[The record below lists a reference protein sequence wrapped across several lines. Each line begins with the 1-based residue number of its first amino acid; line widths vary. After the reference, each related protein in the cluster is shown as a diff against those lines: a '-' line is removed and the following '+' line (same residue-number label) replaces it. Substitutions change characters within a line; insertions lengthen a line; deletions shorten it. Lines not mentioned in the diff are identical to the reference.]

1 MILSVGEILADMIG
15 QKVDGV
21 TTFKAFCGGAP
32 FNLAVN
38 AKQSGAKVGFV
49 GRVGNDVIGRFVLCE
64 AQKAHLDRLDIQI
77 DAERNTTIAF
87 VTLTDGERD
96 FAFNRHDTADFN
108 LDFDDIDF
116 ESYEN
121 LEIVHLG
128 SLMLSEQKGREF
140 AEKIANKASELGA
153 KLSFDMN
160 FRKDIYK
167 NFEDAK
173 RAYAPFV
180 ERADIIKFSDDELA
194 DYTGISDMDE
204 AAKSVLKKDK
214 LLLVTL
220 GKSGSAI
227 LLQRFERNCAEH
239 KRSKVCRHNGRRRC
253 VFRRVFDKYRG
264 QRTDERKHCLC
275 HATRQYKRRK
285 NHGIL
290 RRDRVVNNKNA
301 FFIGVFLDAEIPCV
315 NKNNRYA
322 IQCKSDGIAVAFAFR
337 IEFLSGNFVG

>member
-15 QKVDGV
+15 EKIDGV

-49 GRVGNDVIGRFVLCE
+49 GRVGNDVIGRFVLVE
-64 AQKAHLDRLDIQI
+64 AQKAHLDRLDVQI
-77 DAERNTTIAF
+77 DDERNTTIAF

-108 LDFDDIDF
+108 IDLDTIEFAA
-116 ESYEN
+116 YEDLN
-121 LEIVHLG
+121 IVHLG
-128 SLMLSEQKGREF
+128 SLMLSEQKGREL
-140 AEKIANKASELGA
+140 AESVASKAKELGV

-167 NFEDAK
+167 DFEDVK
-173 RAYAPFV
+173 KAYAPFV

-204 AAKSVLKKDK
+204 AAKSIFKKDR

-220 GKSGSAI
+220 GKKGSAYYYND
-227 LLQRFERNCAEH
+227 L
-239 KRSKVCRHNGRRRC
+239 
-253 VFRRVFDKYRG
+253 
-264 QRTDERKHCLC
+264 
-275 HATRQYKRRK
+275 
-285 NHGIL
+285 HG
-290 RRDRVVNNKNA
+290 VVASISDVKCIDTTGAGDA
-301 FFIGVFLDAEIPCV
+301 FFGAFLANIEGKDLTEENIVAAMRQGNIKGAKATEF
-315 NKNNRYA
+315 YGA
-322 IQCKSDGIAVAFAFR
+322 IK
-337 IEFLSGNFVG
+337 L

>member
-15 QKVDGV
+15 QKVNGV

-87 VTLTDGERD
+87 VTLTYGERD

-108 LDFDDIDF
+108 IDFDDIDF

-153 KLSFDMN
+153 KLTFDMN

-220 GKSGSAI
+220 GKHTI
-227 LLQRFERNCAEH
+227 TT
-239 KRSKVCRHNGRRRC
+239 V
-253 VFRRVFDKYRG
+253 
-264 QRTDERKHCLC
+264 
-275 HATRQYKRRK
+275 
-285 NHGIL
+285 
-290 RRDRVVNNKNA
+290 
-301 FFIGVFLDAEIPCV
+301 
-315 NKNNRYA
+315 
-322 IQCKSDGIAVAFAFR
+322 
-337 IEFLSGNFVG
+337 

>member
-38 AKQSGAKVGFV
+38 EKQSGAKVGFV
-49 GRVGNDVIGRFVLCE
+49 GRVGNDVIGRFVLGE
-64 AQKAHLDRLDIQI
+64 AQKAHLERLDIQI

-108 LDFDDIDF
+108 IDFDDIDF

-180 ERADIIKFSDDELA
+180 ECADIIKFSDDELT

-220 GKSGSAI
+220 GKSGSAYYYNDLKEI
-227 LLQRFERNCAEH
+227 VPSISGV
-239 KRSKVCRHNGRRRC
+239 KC
-253 VFRRVFDKYRG
+253 VDTTG
-264 QRTDERKHCLC
+264 AGD
-275 HATRQYKRRK
+275 
-285 NHGIL
+285 
-290 RRDRVVNNKNA
+290 A
-301 FFIGVFLDAEIPCV
+301 FFGAFLANIEGKELTEENIV
-315 NKNNRYA
+315 YA
-322 IQCKSDGIAVAFAFR
+322 MQQGNIKGAKTTEFYGA
-337 IEFLSGNFVG
+337 IEL

>member
-49 GRVGNDVIGRFVLCE
+49 GRVGNDVMGRFALCE
-64 AQKAHLDRLDIQI
+64 AQKAHLDTLDIQI

-108 LDFDDIDF
+108 IDFDDIDIWD
-116 ESYEN
+116 YKDLN
-121 LEIVHLG
+121 IVHLG
-128 SLMLSEQKGREF
+128 SLMLSEQKGREL

-167 NFEDAK
+167 NFVDAK

-180 ERADIIKFSDDELA
+180 ECADIIKFSDDELA

-220 GKSGSAI
+220 GKSGSAYYYNDLKGI
-227 LLQRFERNCAEH
+227 VPSISGV
-239 KRSKVCRHNGRRRC
+239 KC
-253 VFRRVFDKYRG
+253 VDTTG
-264 QRTDERKHCLC
+264 AGD
-275 HATRQYKRRK
+275 
-285 NHGIL
+285 
-290 RRDRVVNNKNA
+290 A
-301 FFIGVFLDAEIPCV
+301 FFGAFLTNIEGKELTEENIV
-315 NKNNRYA
+315 YA
-322 IQCKSDGIAVAFAFR
+322 MQQGNIKGAKTTEFYGA
-337 IEFLSGNFVG
+337 IEL

>member
-1 MILSVGEILADMIG
+1 MILSIGEILADMIG

-49 GRVGNDVIGRFVLCE
+49 GRVGNDVIGRFVFVE

-77 DAERNTTIAF
+77 DDERNTTIAL

-108 LDFDDIDF
+108 IDLDTIDF
-116 ESYEN
+116 AAYEDLN
-121 LEIVHLG
+121 IVHLG
-128 SLMLSEQKGREF
+128 SLMLSEQKGRQL
-140 AEKIANKASELGA
+140 AKSVASKAKELGV

-167 NFEDAK
+167 DFEDAK
-173 RAYAPFV
+173 RAYEPFV

-194 DYTGISDMDE
+194 DYTGISDMDD

-220 GKSGSAI
+220 GKSGSAYYY
-227 LLQRFERNCAEH
+227 
-239 KRSKVCRHNGRRRC
+239 NGLKGIVPSISGVKC
-253 VFRRVFDKYRG
+253 VDTTGAGDAFFGAFLANIEGKELTEENIVY
-264 QRTDERKHCLC
+264 
-275 HATRQYKRRK
+275 ATRQGNIQGAKATEFY
-285 NHGIL
+285 G
-290 RRDRVVNNKNA
+290 
-301 FFIGVFLDAEIPCV
+301 
-315 NKNNRYA
+315 A
-322 IQCKSDGIAVAFAFR
+322 IK
-337 IEFLSGNFVG
+337 L

>member
-15 QKVDGV
+15 QKEDGV

-77 DAERNTTIAF
+77 DVERNTTIAF

-108 LDFDDIDF
+108 IDFDDIDF

-167 NFEDAK
+167 NFVDAK

-180 ERADIIKFSDDELA
+180 ECADIIKFSDDELT

-220 GKSGSAI
+220 GKSGSAYYYNDLKGI
-227 LLQRFERNCAEH
+227 VPSISGV
-239 KRSKVCRHNGRRRC
+239 KC
-253 VFRRVFDKYRG
+253 VDTTG
-264 QRTDERKHCLC
+264 AGD
-275 HATRQYKRRK
+275 
-285 NHGIL
+285 
-290 RRDRVVNNKNA
+290 A
-301 FFIGVFLDAEIPCV
+301 FFGAFLANIEGKELTEENIV
-315 NKNNRYA
+315 YA
-322 IQCKSDGIAVAFAFR
+322 MQQGNIQGAKTTEFYGA
-337 IEFLSGNFVG
+337 IEL

>member
-15 QKVDGV
+15 QKEDGV
-21 TTFKAFCGGAP
+21 TTFKALCGGAP

-64 AQKAHLDRLDIQI
+64 AQKEHLDRLDIQI

-108 LDFDDIDF
+108 IDFDDIDF

-180 ERADIIKFSDDELA
+180 ECADIIKFSDDELT

-220 GKSGSAI
+220 GKSGSAYYYNDLKGI
-227 LLQRFERNCAEH
+227 VPSISGV
-239 KRSKVCRHNGRRRC
+239 KC
-253 VFRRVFDKYRG
+253 VDTTG
-264 QRTDERKHCLC
+264 AGD
-275 HATRQYKRRK
+275 
-285 NHGIL
+285 
-290 RRDRVVNNKNA
+290 A
-301 FFIGVFLDAEIPCV
+301 FFGAFLTNIEGKELTEENIV
-315 NKNNRYA
+315 YA
-322 IQCKSDGIAVAFAFR
+322 MQQGNIKGAKTTEFYGA
-337 IEFLSGNFVG
+337 IEL

>member
-15 QKVDGV
+15 QKEDGV

-64 AQKAHLDRLDIQI
+64 AQKAHLERLDIQI

-108 LDFDDIDF
+108 VDFDDIDF

-180 ERADIIKFSDDELA
+180 ERADIIKFSDDELT

-220 GKSGSAI
+220 SKSGSAYYYNDLKGI
-227 LLQRFERNCAEH
+227 VPSISGV
-239 KRSKVCRHNGRRRC
+239 KC
-253 VFRRVFDKYRG
+253 VDTTG
-264 QRTDERKHCLC
+264 AGD
-275 HATRQYKRRK
+275 
-285 NHGIL
+285 
-290 RRDRVVNNKNA
+290 A
-301 FFIGVFLDAEIPCV
+301 FFGAFLTNIEGKELTEENIV
-315 NKNNRYA
+315 YA
-322 IQCKSDGIAVAFAFR
+322 MQQGNIKGAKTTEFYGA
-337 IEFLSGNFVG
+337 IEL

>member
-15 QKVDGV
+15 QKEDGV

-108 LDFDDIDF
+108 IDFDDIDF

-180 ERADIIKFSDDELA
+180 ECADIIKFSDDELT

-220 GKSGSAI
+220 GKRGSAYYYNDLKGI
-227 LLQRFERNCAEH
+227 VPSISGV
-239 KRSKVCRHNGRRRC
+239 KC
-253 VFRRVFDKYRG
+253 VDTTG
-264 QRTDERKHCLC
+264 AGD
-275 HATRQYKRRK
+275 
-285 NHGIL
+285 
-290 RRDRVVNNKNA
+290 A
-301 FFIGVFLDAEIPCV
+301 FFGAFLANIEGKELTEENIV
-315 NKNNRYA
+315 YA
-322 IQCKSDGIAVAFAFR
+322 MQQGNIKGAKTTEFYGA
-337 IEFLSGNFVG
+337 IEL

>member
-15 QKVDGV
+15 QKEDGV

-108 LDFDDIDF
+108 IDFDDIDF

-204 AAKSVLKKDK
+204 AAKSVLKKD
-214 LLLVTL
+214 LV
-220 GKSGSAI
+220 
-227 LLQRFERNCAEH
+227 
-239 KRSKVCRHNGRRRC
+239 
-253 VFRRVFDKYRG
+253 
-264 QRTDERKHCLC
+264 
-275 HATRQYKRRK
+275 
-285 NHGIL
+285 
-290 RRDRVVNNKNA
+290 
-301 FFIGVFLDAEIPCV
+301 
-315 NKNNRYA
+315 
-322 IQCKSDGIAVAFAFR
+322 
-337 IEFLSGNFVG
+337 

>member
-15 QKVDGV
+15 QKEDGV

-49 GRVGNDVIGRFVLCE
+49 GRVGNDVIGRFVLCK

-108 LDFDDIDF
+108 IDFDDIDF

-180 ERADIIKFSDDELA
+180 ECADIIKFSDDELT

-220 GKSGSAI
+220 SKSGSAYYYNDLKGI
-227 LLQRFERNCAEH
+227 VPSISGV
-239 KRSKVCRHNGRRRC
+239 KC
-253 VFRRVFDKYRG
+253 VDTTG
-264 QRTDERKHCLC
+264 AGD
-275 HATRQYKRRK
+275 
-285 NHGIL
+285 
-290 RRDRVVNNKNA
+290 A
-301 FFIGVFLDAEIPCV
+301 FFGAFLTNIEGKELTKENIV
-315 NKNNRYA
+315 YA
-322 IQCKSDGIAVAFAFR
+322 MQQGNIKGAKTTEFYGA
-337 IEFLSGNFVG
+337 IEL

>member
-15 QKVDGV
+15 QKENGV

-77 DAERNTTIAF
+77 DAECNTTIAF

-108 LDFDDIDF
+108 IDFDDIDF

-180 ERADIIKFSDDELA
+180 ECADIIKFSDDELT

-220 GKSGSAI
+220 GKSGSAYYY
-227 LLQRFERNCAEH
+227 
-239 KRSKVCRHNGRRRC
+239 NGLKGIVPSISGVKC
-253 VFRRVFDKYRG
+253 VDTTG
-264 QRTDERKHCLC
+264 AGD
-275 HATRQYKRRK
+275 
-285 NHGIL
+285 
-290 RRDRVVNNKNA
+290 A
-301 FFIGVFLDAEIPCV
+301 FFGAFLANIKGKELTEENIV
-315 NKNNRYA
+315 YA
-322 IQCKSDGIAVAFAFR
+322 MQQGNIKGAKTTEFYGA
-337 IEFLSGNFVG
+337 IEL

>member
-15 QKVDGV
+15 QKEDGV

-38 AKQSGAKVGFV
+38 AKQSGAKVSFV

-108 LDFDDIDF
+108 IDFDDIDF

-180 ERADIIKFSDDELA
+180 ERADIIKFSDDELT

-220 GKSGSAI
+220 GKSGSAYYYNDLKGI
-227 LLQRFERNCAEH
+227 VPSISGV
-239 KRSKVCRHNGRRRC
+239 KC
-253 VFRRVFDKYRG
+253 VDTTG
-264 QRTDERKHCLC
+264 AGD
-275 HATRQYKRRK
+275 
-285 NHGIL
+285 
-290 RRDRVVNNKNA
+290 A
-301 FFIGVFLDAEIPCV
+301 FFGAFLANIEGKELTEENIVYSMQQGNIKGAKTAEF
-315 NKNNRYA
+315 YGA
-322 IQCKSDGIAVAFAFR
+322 I
-337 IEFLSGNFVG
+337 EL

>member
-15 QKVDGV
+15 QKEDGV

-49 GRVGNDVIGRFVLCE
+49 GLVGNDVIGRFVLYE

-87 VTLTDGERD
+87 VTLTDGERN

-108 LDFDDIDF
+108 IDFDDIDF

-220 GKSGSAI
+220 GKSGSAYYYNDLKGI
-227 LLQRFERNCAEH
+227 VPSISGV
-239 KRSKVCRHNGRRRC
+239 KC
-253 VFRRVFDKYRG
+253 VDTTG
-264 QRTDERKHCLC
+264 AGD
-275 HATRQYKRRK
+275 
-285 NHGIL
+285 
-290 RRDRVVNNKNA
+290 A
-301 FFIGVFLDAEIPCV
+301 FFGAFLANIEGKELTEENIV
-315 NKNNRYA
+315 YA
-322 IQCKSDGIAVAFAFR
+322 MQQGNIKGAKTTEFYGA
-337 IEFLSGNFVG
+337 IEL

>member
-15 QKVDGV
+15 QKEDGV

-77 DAERNTTIAF
+77 DAECNTTIAF

-108 LDFDDIDF
+108 IDFDDIDF

-180 ERADIIKFSDDELA
+180 ECADIIKFSDDELA

-220 GKSGSAI
+220 GKSGSAYYYNDLKGI
-227 LLQRFERNCAEH
+227 VPSISGV
-239 KRSKVCRHNGRRRC
+239 KC
-253 VFRRVFDKYRG
+253 VDTTG
-264 QRTDERKHCLC
+264 AGD
-275 HATRQYKRRK
+275 
-285 NHGIL
+285 
-290 RRDRVVNNKNA
+290 A
-301 FFIGVFLDAEIPCV
+301 FFGAFLANIEGKELTEGNIV
-315 NKNNRYA
+315 YA
-322 IQCKSDGIAVAFAFR
+322 MQQGNIKGAKTTEFYGA
-337 IEFLSGNFVG
+337 IEL

>member
-15 QKVDGV
+15 QKEDGV

-38 AKQSGAKVGFV
+38 AKQSGAKVSFV

-108 LDFDDIDF
+108 IDFDDIDF
-116 ESYEN
+116 ECYEN

-180 ERADIIKFSDDELA
+180 ECADIIKFSDDELT

-220 GKSGSAI
+220 GKSGSAYYYNDLKGI
-227 LLQRFERNCAEH
+227 VPSISGV
-239 KRSKVCRHNGRRRC
+239 KC
-253 VFRRVFDKYRG
+253 VDTTG
-264 QRTDERKHCLC
+264 AGD
-275 HATRQYKRRK
+275 
-285 NHGIL
+285 
-290 RRDRVVNNKNA
+290 A
-301 FFIGVFLDAEIPCV
+301 FLGSFLANIEGKELTEENIV
-315 NKNNRYA
+315 YA
-322 IQCKSDGIAVAFAFR
+322 MQQGNIKGAKTTEFYGA
-337 IEFLSGNFVG
+337 IEL

>member
-15 QKVDGV
+15 QKVNGV

-77 DAERNTTIAF
+77 DAECNTTIAF

-108 LDFDDIDF
+108 IDFDDIDF

-128 SLMLSEQKGREF
+128 SLMLSEQKGREL

-167 NFEDAK
+167 DFEDAK

-220 GKSGSAI
+220 GKSGSAYYYNHLKGI
-227 LLQRFERNCAEH
+227 VPSISGV
-239 KRSKVCRHNGRRRC
+239 KC
-253 VFRRVFDKYRG
+253 VDTTG
-264 QRTDERKHCLC
+264 AGD
-275 HATRQYKRRK
+275 
-285 NHGIL
+285 
-290 RRDRVVNNKNA
+290 A
-301 FFIGVFLDAEIPCV
+301 FFGAFLTNIEGKEMTEENIV
-315 NKNNRYA
+315 YA
-322 IQCKSDGIAVAFAFR
+322 MQQGNIKGAITTEFYGA
-337 IEFLSGNFVG
+337 IEL

>member
-49 GRVGNDVIGRFVLCE
+49 GRVGNDVIGRFVLGE
-64 AQKAHLDRLDIQI
+64 AQKAHLERLDIQI

-108 LDFDDIDF
+108 IDFDDIDF

-180 ERADIIKFSDDELA
+180 ECADIIKFSDDELT

-220 GKSGSAI
+220 GKSGSAYHYNDLKGI
-227 LLQRFERNCAEH
+227 VPSISGV
-239 KRSKVCRHNGRRRC
+239 KC
-253 VFRRVFDKYRG
+253 VDTTG
-264 QRTDERKHCLC
+264 AGD
-275 HATRQYKRRK
+275 
-285 NHGIL
+285 
-290 RRDRVVNNKNA
+290 A
-301 FFIGVFLDAEIPCV
+301 FFGAFLANIEGKELTEENIV
-315 NKNNRYA
+315 YA
-322 IQCKSDGIAVAFAFR
+322 MQQGNIKGAKTTEFYGA
-337 IEFLSGNFVG
+337 IEL

>member
-15 QKVDGV
+15 QKEDGV

-49 GRVGNDVIGRFVLCE
+49 GRVGNDVIGRFVLGE

-77 DAERNTTIAF
+77 DDERNTTIAF

-96 FAFNRHDTADFN
+96 FAFNRYDTADFN
-108 LDFDDIDF
+108 IDFDDIDF

-180 ERADIIKFSDDELA
+180 ECADIIKFSDDELT

-220 GKSGSAI
+220 GKSGSAYYYNDLKGI
-227 LLQRFERNCAEH
+227 VPSISGV
-239 KRSKVCRHNGRRRC
+239 KC
-253 VFRRVFDKYRG
+253 VDTTG
-264 QRTDERKHCLC
+264 AGD
-275 HATRQYKRRK
+275 
-285 NHGIL
+285 
-290 RRDRVVNNKNA
+290 A
-301 FFIGVFLDAEIPCV
+301 FFGAFLTNIEGKELTEENIV
-315 NKNNRYA
+315 YA
-322 IQCKSDGIAVAFAFR
+322 MQQGNIKGAKTTEFYGA
-337 IEFLSGNFVG
+337 IEL

>member
-77 DAERNTTIAF
+77 DAECNTTIAF

-108 LDFDDIDF
+108 IDFDDIDIWD
-116 ESYEN
+116 YKDLN
-121 LEIVHLG
+121 IVHLG
-128 SLMLSEQKGREF
+128 SLMLSEQKGREL
-140 AEKIANKASELGA
+140 AEKVANKASELGA

-180 ERADIIKFSDDELA
+180 ERADIIKFSDDELT

-220 GKSGSAI
+220 GKSGSAYYYNDLKGI
-227 LLQRFERNCAEH
+227 VPSISGV
-239 KRSKVCRHNGRRRC
+239 KC
-253 VFRRVFDKYRG
+253 VDTTG
-264 QRTDERKHCLC
+264 AGD
-275 HATRQYKRRK
+275 
-285 NHGIL
+285 
-290 RRDRVVNNKNA
+290 A
-301 FFIGVFLDAEIPCV
+301 FFGAFLANIEGKELTEENIV
-315 NKNNRYA
+315 YA
-322 IQCKSDGIAVAFAFR
+322 MQQGNIKGAKTTEFYGA
-337 IEFLSGNFVG
+337 IEL

>member
-15 QKVDGV
+15 QKEDGV

-77 DAERNTTIAF
+77 DAECNTTIAF

-108 LDFDDIDF
+108 IDFDDIDF

-167 NFEDAK
+167 DFEDAK

-220 GKSGSAI
+220 GKSGSAFYYNDLKGI
-227 LLQRFERNCAEH
+227 VPSISGV
-239 KRSKVCRHNGRRRC
+239 KC
-253 VFRRVFDKYRG
+253 VDTTG
-264 QRTDERKHCLC
+264 AGD
-275 HATRQYKRRK
+275 
-285 NHGIL
+285 
-290 RRDRVVNNKNA
+290 A
-301 FFIGVFLDAEIPCV
+301 FFGAFLANIEGKELTEENIV
-315 NKNNRYA
+315 YA
-322 IQCKSDGIAVAFAFR
+322 MQQGNIKGAKTTEFYGA
-337 IEFLSGNFVG
+337 IEL

>member
-15 QKVDGV
+15 QKEDGV

-77 DAERNTTIAF
+77 DAECNTTIAF

-108 LDFDDIDF
+108 IDFDDIDF

-220 GKSGSAI
+220 GKSGSAYYYNDLKGI
-227 LLQRFERNCAEH
+227 VPSISGV
-239 KRSKVCRHNGRRRC
+239 KC
-253 VFRRVFDKYRG
+253 VDTTG
-264 QRTDERKHCLC
+264 AGD
-275 HATRQYKRRK
+275 
-285 NHGIL
+285 
-290 RRDRVVNNKNA
+290 A
-301 FFIGVFLDAEIPCV
+301 FFGAFLANIEGKELTEENIV
-315 NKNNRYA
+315 YA
-322 IQCKSDGIAVAFAFR
+322 MQQGNIKGAKTTEFYGA
-337 IEFLSGNFVG
+337 IEL

>member
-15 QKVDGV
+15 QKVSGV

-49 GRVGNDVIGRFVLCE
+49 GRVGNDVIGRFVLDE
-64 AQKAHLDRLDIQI
+64 AQKAHLERLDIQI

-108 LDFDDIDF
+108 IDFDDIDF
-116 ESYEN
+116 LGYEDLN
-121 LEIVHLG
+121 IVHLG

-220 GKSGSAI
+220 GKSGSAYYYNHLKGI
-227 LLQRFERNCAEH
+227 VPSISGV
-239 KRSKVCRHNGRRRC
+239 KC
-253 VFRRVFDKYRG
+253 VDTTG
-264 QRTDERKHCLC
+264 AGD
-275 HATRQYKRRK
+275 
-285 NHGIL
+285 
-290 RRDRVVNNKNA
+290 A
-301 FFIGVFLDAEIPCV
+301 FFGAFLANIEGKELTEENIV
-315 NKNNRYA
+315 NAMQQGNVKGAKTTEFYGA
-322 IQCKSDGIAVAFAFR
+322 I
-337 IEFLSGNFVG
+337 EL

>member
-15 QKVDGV
+15 QKVNGV

-108 LDFDDIDF
+108 IDFDDIDF

-140 AEKIANKASELGA
+140 AEKIANKASELGV

-160 FRKDIYK
+160 FRKDNYK

-173 RAYAPFV
+173 REYAPFV
-180 ERADIIKFSDDELA
+180 ECADINKFSDDELT
-194 DYTGISDMDE
+194 DYMGISDMDE

-220 GKSGSAI
+220 GKSGSAYYYNDLKGI
-227 LLQRFERNCAEH
+227 VPSISGV
-239 KRSKVCRHNGRRRC
+239 KC
-253 VFRRVFDKYRG
+253 VDTTG
-264 QRTDERKHCLC
+264 AGD
-275 HATRQYKRRK
+275 
-285 NHGIL
+285 
-290 RRDRVVNNKNA
+290 A
-301 FFIGVFLDAEIPCV
+301 FFGAFLANIEGKELTEENIV
-315 NKNNRYA
+315 YA
-322 IQCKSDGIAVAFAFR
+322 MQQGNIKGAKTTEFYGA
-337 IEFLSGNFVG
+337 IEL

>member
-15 QKVDGV
+15 QKEDGV

-38 AKQSGAKVGFV
+38 AKQSGAKVSFV

-108 LDFDDIDF
+108 IDFDDIDF

-180 ERADIIKFSDDELA
+180 ECADIIKFSDDELT

-220 GKSGSAI
+220 GKSGSAYYYNDLKGI
-227 LLQRFERNCAEH
+227 VPSISGV
-239 KRSKVCRHNGRRRC
+239 KC
-253 VFRRVFDKYRG
+253 VDTTG
-264 QRTDERKHCLC
+264 AGD
-275 HATRQYKRRK
+275 
-285 NHGIL
+285 
-290 RRDRVVNNKNA
+290 A
-301 FFIGVFLDAEIPCV
+301 FFGAFLANIEGKELTEENIV
-315 NKNNRYA
+315 YSMQQGNIKGAKTTKFYGA
-322 IQCKSDGIAVAFAFR
+322 I
-337 IEFLSGNFVG
+337 EL

>member
-15 QKVDGV
+15 QKEDGV

-49 GRVGNDVIGRFVLCE
+49 GRVGNDVIGRFVLGE
-64 AQKAHLDRLDIQI
+64 AQKAHLERLDIQI

-108 LDFDDIDF
+108 IDFDDIDF

-167 NFEDAK
+167 NFEDVK

-180 ERADIIKFSDDELA
+180 ECADIIKFSDDELT

-220 GKSGSAI
+220 GKSGSAYYYNDLKGI
-227 LLQRFERNCAEH
+227 VPSISGV
-239 KRSKVCRHNGRRRC
+239 KC
-253 VFRRVFDKYRG
+253 VDTTG
-264 QRTDERKHCLC
+264 AGD
-275 HATRQYKRRK
+275 
-285 NHGIL
+285 
-290 RRDRVVNNKNA
+290 A
-301 FFIGVFLDAEIPCV
+301 FFGAFLTNIEGKELTEENIV
-315 NKNNRYA
+315 YA
-322 IQCKSDGIAVAFAFR
+322 MQQGNIKGAKTTEFYGA
-337 IEFLSGNFVG
+337 IEL

>member
-15 QKVDGV
+15 QKEDGV
-21 TTFKAFCGGAP
+21 TTFKAYCGGAP

-49 GRVGNDVIGRFVLCE
+49 GRVGNDVIGRFVLGE

-108 LDFDDIDF
+108 IDFDDIDF

-180 ERADIIKFSDDELA
+180 ECADIIKFSDDELT

-220 GKSGSAI
+220 GKSGSAYYYNDLKGI
-227 LLQRFERNCAEH
+227 VPSISGV
-239 KRSKVCRHNGRRRC
+239 KC
-253 VFRRVFDKYRG
+253 VDTTG
-264 QRTDERKHCLC
+264 AGD
-275 HATRQYKRRK
+275 
-285 NHGIL
+285 
-290 RRDRVVNNKNA
+290 A
-301 FFIGVFLDAEIPCV
+301 FFGAFLTNIEGKELTEENIV
-315 NKNNRYA
+315 YA
-322 IQCKSDGIAVAFAFR
+322 MQQGNIKGAKTTELYGA
-337 IEFLSGNFVG
+337 IEL

>member
-15 QKVDGV
+15 QKEDGV

-77 DAERNTTIAF
+77 DAECNTTIAF

-108 LDFDDIDF
+108 IDFDDIDF
-116 ESYEN
+116 ESYEDLN
-121 LEIVHLG
+121 IVHLG

-167 NFEDAK
+167 DFEDAK
-173 RAYAPFV
+173 RAYALFV

-220 GKSGSAI
+220 GKSGSAFYYNDLKGI
-227 LLQRFERNCAEH
+227 VPSISGV
-239 KRSKVCRHNGRRRC
+239 KC
-253 VFRRVFDKYRG
+253 VDTTG
-264 QRTDERKHCLC
+264 AGD
-275 HATRQYKRRK
+275 
-285 NHGIL
+285 
-290 RRDRVVNNKNA
+290 A
-301 FFIGVFLDAEIPCV
+301 FFGAFLANIEGKELTEENIV
-315 NKNNRYA
+315 YA
-322 IQCKSDGIAVAFAFR
+322 MQQGNIKGAKTTEFYGA
-337 IEFLSGNFVG
+337 IEL

>member
-15 QKVDGV
+15 QKEDGV

-108 LDFDDIDF
+108 IDFDDIDF

-180 ERADIIKFSDDELA
+180 ERADIIKFSDDELT
-194 DYTGISDMDE
+194 DYTGISDIDE

-220 GKSGSAI
+220 GKSGSAYYYNDLKGI
-227 LLQRFERNCAEH
+227 VPSISGV
-239 KRSKVCRHNGRRRC
+239 KC
-253 VFRRVFDKYRG
+253 VDTTG
-264 QRTDERKHCLC
+264 AGD
-275 HATRQYKRRK
+275 
-285 NHGIL
+285 
-290 RRDRVVNNKNA
+290 A
-301 FFIGVFLDAEIPCV
+301 FFGAFLANIEGKELTEENIV
-315 NKNNRYA
+315 YA
-322 IQCKSDGIAVAFAFR
+322 MQQGNIKGAKTTEFYGA
-337 IEFLSGNFVG
+337 IEL

>member
-15 QKVDGV
+15 QKEDGV

-87 VTLTDGERD
+87 VTLTDSERD

-108 LDFDDIDF
+108 IDFDDIDF

-167 NFEDAK
+167 NFVDAK

-180 ERADIIKFSDDELA
+180 ECADIIKFSDDELT

-220 GKSGSAI
+220 GKSGSAYYYNDLKGI
-227 LLQRFERNCAEH
+227 VPSISGV
-239 KRSKVCRHNGRRRC
+239 KC
-253 VFRRVFDKYRG
+253 VDTTG
-264 QRTDERKHCLC
+264 AGD
-275 HATRQYKRRK
+275 
-285 NHGIL
+285 
-290 RRDRVVNNKNA
+290 A
-301 FFIGVFLDAEIPCV
+301 FFGAFLTNIEGKELTEENIV
-315 NKNNRYA
+315 YA
-322 IQCKSDGIAVAFAFR
+322 MQQGNIKGAKTTEFYGA
-337 IEFLSGNFVG
+337 IEL

>member
-15 QKVDGV
+15 QKVSGV

-64 AQKAHLDRLDIQI
+64 AQKAHLERLDIQI

-108 LDFDDIDF
+108 IDFDDIDF

-180 ERADIIKFSDDELA
+180 ERADTIKFSDDELA
-194 DYTGISDMDE
+194 DYTGISDIDE

-220 GKSGSAI
+220 GKSGSAYYYNDLKGI
-227 LLQRFERNCAEH
+227 VPSISGV
-239 KRSKVCRHNGRRRC
+239 KC
-253 VFRRVFDKYRG
+253 VDTTG
-264 QRTDERKHCLC
+264 AGD
-275 HATRQYKRRK
+275 
-285 NHGIL
+285 
-290 RRDRVVNNKNA
+290 A
-301 FFIGVFLDAEIPCV
+301 FFGAFLANIEGKELTEENIV
-315 NKNNRYA
+315 YA
-322 IQCKSDGIAVAFAFR
+322 MQQGNVKGAKTTEFYGA
-337 IEFLSGNFVG
+337 IEL

>member
-15 QKVDGV
+15 QKEDGV
-21 TTFKAFCGGAP
+21 TMFKAFCGGAP

-108 LDFDDIDF
+108 IDFDDIDF

-180 ERADIIKFSDDELA
+180 ECADIIKFSDDELT

-220 GKSGSAI
+220 GKSGSAYYYNDLKGI
-227 LLQRFERNCAEH
+227 VPSISGV
-239 KRSKVCRHNGRRRC
+239 KC
-253 VFRRVFDKYRG
+253 VDTTG
-264 QRTDERKHCLC
+264 AGD
-275 HATRQYKRRK
+275 
-285 NHGIL
+285 
-290 RRDRVVNNKNA
+290 A
-301 FFIGVFLDAEIPCV
+301 FFGAFLANIEGKELTEENIV
-315 NKNNRYA
+315 YA
-322 IQCKSDGIAVAFAFR
+322 MQQGNIKGAKTTEFYGA
-337 IEFLSGNFVG
+337 IEL

>member
-15 QKVDGV
+15 QKEDGV

-49 GRVGNDVIGRFVLCE
+49 GRVGNDVIGRFVLGE

-108 LDFDDIDF
+108 IDFDDIDIWD
-116 ESYEN
+116 YKDLN
-121 LEIVHLG
+121 IVHLG
-128 SLMLSEQKGREF
+128 SLMLSEQKGREL

-220 GKSGSAI
+220 GKSGSAYYYNDLKGI
-227 LLQRFERNCAEH
+227 VPSISGV
-239 KRSKVCRHNGRRRC
+239 KC
-253 VFRRVFDKYRG
+253 VDTTG
-264 QRTDERKHCLC
+264 AGD
-275 HATRQYKRRK
+275 
-285 NHGIL
+285 
-290 RRDRVVNNKNA
+290 A
-301 FFIGVFLDAEIPCV
+301 FFGAFLANIEGKELTEENIV
-315 NKNNRYA
+315 YA
-322 IQCKSDGIAVAFAFR
+322 MQQGNIKGAKSTEFYGA
-337 IEFLSGNFVG
+337 IEL

>member
-1 MILSVGEILADMIG
+1 MILSIGEILADMIG

-49 GRVGNDVIGRFVLCE
+49 GRVGNDVIGRFVFVE

-77 DAERNTTIAF
+77 DDERNTTIAF

-108 LDFDDIDF
+108 IDFDDIDF
-116 ESYEN
+116 SCYED
-121 LEIVHLG
+121 LHIVHLG
-128 SLMLSEQKGREF
+128 SLMLSEQKGREL
-140 AEKIANKASELGA
+140 AEKVANKASELGA
-153 KLSFDMN
+153 ILSFDMN

-167 NFEDAK
+167 DFEDAK
-173 RAYAPFV
+173 RAYEPFV

-194 DYTGISDMDE
+194 DYTGISDMDD

-220 GKSGSAI
+220 GKSGSAYYY
-227 LLQRFERNCAEH
+227 
-239 KRSKVCRHNGRRRC
+239 NGLKGIVPSISGVKC
-253 VFRRVFDKYRG
+253 VDTTG
-264 QRTDERKHCLC
+264 AGD
-275 HATRQYKRRK
+275 
-285 NHGIL
+285 
-290 RRDRVVNNKNA
+290 A
-301 FFIGVFLDAEIPCV
+301 FFGAFLANIEGKELTEENIV
-315 NKNNRYA
+315 YA
-322 IQCKSDGIAVAFAFR
+322 MRQGNIQGAKATEFYGA
-337 IEFLSGNFVG
+337 IEL

>member
-15 QKVDGV
+15 QKEDGV

-49 GRVGNDVIGRFVLCE
+49 GRVGNDVIGRFVLGE
-64 AQKAHLDRLDIQI
+64 AQKAHLERLDIQI

-108 LDFDDIDF
+108 VDFDDIDF

-194 DYTGISDMDE
+194 DYTSISDMDE

-220 GKSGSAI
+220 GKSGSAYYYNDLKGI
-227 LLQRFERNCAEH
+227 VPSISGV
-239 KRSKVCRHNGRRRC
+239 KC
-253 VFRRVFDKYRG
+253 VDTTG
-264 QRTDERKHCLC
+264 AGD
-275 HATRQYKRRK
+275 
-285 NHGIL
+285 
-290 RRDRVVNNKNA
+290 A
-301 FFIGVFLDAEIPCV
+301 FFGAFLANIEGKELTEENIV
-315 NKNNRYA
+315 YA
-322 IQCKSDGIAVAFAFR
+322 MQQGNIKGAKTTEFYGA
-337 IEFLSGNFVG
+337 IEL